1 MPKEE
6 IELASLESRWRMD
19 EEEDYE
25 LFRVITKEEPGKTE
39 EEIPK
44 EDVLQ

>member
-25 LFRVITKEEPGKTE
+25 LFRVITKEEPGKSSE
-39 EEIPK
+39 EELK
-44 EDVLQ
+44 ENEL

>member
-6 IELASLESRWRMD
+6 IELASLESRWKMD

-25 LFRVITKEEPGKTE
+25 LFKIVTNEPGKTE
-39 EEIPK
+39 EEEIP
-44 EDVLQ
+44 ENEF